1 MKIYEFLGSNSEP
14 TYVLNVLLFET
25 LMKIFFEDNIFRAV
39 LDSQQNQEEGTEIS
53 HKLSAPRMHRLPHAQ
68 HPHRA
73 VHLLYLMD
81 LHWHIIVPQSLQFYS
96 SLLVLSIVW
105 VWGEFL

>member
-1 MKIYEFLGSNSEP
+1 MSF
-14 TYVLNVLLFET
+14 LFET
-25 LMKIFFEDNIFRAV
+25 FMKIFFEDNIFRAV

-53 HKLSAPRMHRLPHAQ
+53 HKLSASQMHRLPHAQ
-68 HPHRA
+68 HPHRV

-81 LHWHIIVPQSLQFYS
+81 LHWHIIVPQSLQFHS
-96 SLLVLSIVW
+96 SLLMLSIVW